1 MTGGPGGDLAQEER
15 IAAVLRR
22 RSKDVIVPPFS
33 SVEARLRRRTS
44 PWLVLATTGSVLVL
58 ALLVGGAL
66 GDRRASPA
74 APPAAVTNAAATPS
88 VSPTP
93 SASPPPSASSASIL
107 SERFGFVWVQEPTGL
122 EIRPETG
129 SGGLTVPALPYS
141 FSRCSCR
148 VSPEGTRLAYWTTRT
163 TPDAPELR
171 ILDLAR
177 PTQPTTIY
185 RAAADRRISAAAW
198 SSDGRGVLFSLEGIS
213 APGSPVGNPPNP
225 SLLIIDL
232 DGGSA
237 RTLDAGAGVYV
248 PLGWDRTTGIAAA
261 GISGEGG
268 YMTGYLTVRTSG
280 DPAPR
285 RTPVTEPIYMLSVD
299 VSSDQ
304 RSALGVFFEYGQMG
318 GTLRWWKLADFSSAT
333 GGIHV
338 GSPFAAKWRPGAPE
352 IGYVAGGVLHLI
364 DAERATSRPAGTY
377 PGPDFNLVAFRQ
389 DGSAAVGASSDAAL
403 LLEIASG
410 RTERLIGSGQLAVGL
425 RFR

>member
-1 MTGGPGGDLAQEER
+1 MTGESDGDLAQEDR

-22 RSKDVIVPPFS
+22 RPKDASVPPFT
-33 SVEARLRRRTS
+33 SVEARLRRRAS
-44 PWLVLATTGSVLVL
+44 PWLVLVTSSGVLVL
-58 ALLVGGAL
+58 ALLVGIAI

-74 APPAAVTNAAATPS
+74 ASPAATTSAGATPS
-88 VSPTP
+88 VPPTLNASPSP
-93 SASPPPSASSASIL
+93 SAAPASIF
-107 SERFGFVWVQEPTGL
+107 SERFSFVWVQEPNGL
-122 EIRPETG
+122 QIRPETG

-141 FSRCSCR
+141 FSRCSCK

-177 PTQPTTIY
+177 PTQATTIY

-232 DGGSA
+232 DSGSA
-237 RTLDAGAGVYV
+237 KTLDVGAGLYV
-248 PLGWDRTTGIAAA
+248 PLGWDRAAGIAVAA
-261 GISGEGG
+261 ISGEGG
-268 YMTGYLTVRTSG
+268 YMTGYLAVRTSG

-285 RTPVTEPIYMLSVD
+285 QTPVTEPIYMLSVD

-304 RSALGVFFEYGQMG
+304 RYALGVFFEYGQTG
-318 GTLRWWKLADFSSAT
+318 GALRWWKLADLSSAKAVT
-333 GGIHV
+333 QV
-338 GSPFAAKWRPGAPE
+338 GSQFAAKWRPGTAE
-352 IGYVAGGVLHLI
+352 IGYIAGDILQLANV
-364 DAERATSRPAGTY
+364 ERATTRPAGKY

-389 DGSAAVGASSDAAL
+389 DGSAAVGVGGDVAVM
-403 LLEIASG
+403 LEIASG
-410 RTERLIGSGQLAVGL
+410 RTESLIGSGQLVVGL